1 MFFSCFYWPF
11 ELVLRTIHLL
21 ICWLYYFSFWCLLF
35 WTLCVLIISPLLD
48 ELLVEILL
56 PFRRSSLL
64 FGDYFLCCAEL
75 SVRLVP
81 KGIVILDLEF
91 EIIAPRPLLVGN
103 YNQHVLPVFLKKVYI
118 SMLWES
124 NSWEAF
130 WHIAGLGIVSLRKVV
145 ERLEKWLSV
154 GKRSGDYGGWGK
166 CL

>member
-1 MFFSCFYWPF
+1 MFFSFYWLF
-11 ELVLRTIHLL
+11 VLVLRTIHLL

-56 PFRRSSLL
+56 PFGGSSLL

-103 YNQHVLPVFLKKVYI
+103 YNQHVLPVFKKSLYKYALRVKLLGSILAYCWFGDCLLAK
-118 SMLWES
+118 SCE
-124 NSWEAF
+124 EARKV
-130 WHIAGLGIVSLRKVV
+130 IVS
-145 ERLEKWLSV
+145 
-154 GKRSGDYGGWGK
+154 
-166 CL
+166 